1 MTGNFQKRLQTH
13 AFQKDMIV
21 ESKRSLLEVYDPQIL
36 IFNTKKTE
44 NICHYGVKQTIIRAL
59 SIL

>member
-36 IFNTKKTE
+36 IFNTKKKTE
-44 NICHYGVKQTIIRAL
+44 NICHYGVK
-59 SIL
+59 

>member
-36 IFNTKKTE
+36 IFNTKKLK
-44 NICHYGVKQTIIRAL
+44 IYVIMAL
-59 SIL
+59 SKRSLGR